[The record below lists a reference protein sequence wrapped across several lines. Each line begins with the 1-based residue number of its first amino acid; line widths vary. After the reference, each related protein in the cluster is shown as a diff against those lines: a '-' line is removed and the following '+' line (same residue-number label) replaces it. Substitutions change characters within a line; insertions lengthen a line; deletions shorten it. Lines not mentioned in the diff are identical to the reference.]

1 MRGDKGVRKKH
12 KYIFQWK
19 DIMGMNHR
27 YQGRRYLSSLVYG
40 LVGIIVMTLFS
51 SSLSGQ
57 VRIKEIAGIQG
68 MEVQR
73 VTGYGLVMGLAGT
86 GDGTT
91 ALFTIQSVAN
101 LLRNMGLTID
111 QNRIRMRNVAA
122 VMVNAELPFFTKQGT
137 HADAIVSSMG
147 DASSL
152 EGGTLIQT
160 PLFDTNGEIIA
171 YAEGSITIGGRNI
184 AGAGGGARQNYVLS
198 GRIQEGA
205 RAVKELPL
213 RFIADGAVKLALNRP
228 DFTTAVR
235 IADRVNR
242 TFKEP
247 VASPLDAGTVV
258 VNIPQAFIDNNNI
271 ISFISQVE
279 LLQINPDVVAKV
291 VVNERTGTVIIGGD
305 VRIAP
310 VAISHG
316 DLSIQIQAAPA
327 AAPAPGAVP
336 QAPQQKR
343 VVVLGETEGNSV
355 QNLAEALNALNV
367 SPKDVIA
374 IFQALKQAG
383 ALQAELVVL

>member
-1 MRGDKGVRKKH
+1 MEIGQ
-12 KYIFQWK
+12 KYQRE
-19 DIMGMNHR
+19 R
-27 YQGRRYLSSLVYG
+27 YFTNSVYG
-40 LVGIIVMTLFS
+40 FIFILGALIFS

-57 VRIKEIAGIQG
+57 VRIKEVAGIQG
-68 MEVQR
+68 MEAQR

-122 VMVNAELPFFTKQGT
+122 VMVNTELPSFTKQGT
-137 HADAIVSSMG
+137 RSDVIVSSMG

-152 EGGTLIQT
+152 EGGTLIET
-160 PLFDTNGEIIA
+160 PLFDVNREIIA
-171 YAEGSITIGGRNI
+171 YAEGPITVGGRNI

-235 IADRVNR
+235 IAERVNR

-247 VASPLDAGTVV
+247 IAVPLDAGTVV
-258 VNIPQAFIDNNNI
+258 VNIPQTYIDNNNI
-271 ISFISQVE
+271 IAFISQVE
-279 LLQINPDVVAKV
+279 LLQINPDVIAKV
-291 VVNERTGTVIIGGD
+291 VVNERTGTVIVGGD
-305 VRIAP
+305 VRISP

-327 AAPAPGAVP
+327 AAPVPGAAP
-336 QAPQQKR
+336 QAAQQKR
-343 VVVLGETEGNSV
+343 MVVLGETEGNSV
-355 QNLAEALNALNV
+355 QNLAEALNALSV
-367 SPKDVIA
+367 TPKDVIA